1 MKESSQWQ
9 DVITKDLSRTFPFHA
24 MFCEKDGLGQ
34 KDLFDILK
42 AYAEYD
48 TETGYCQ
55 VELIVLFFFQLPVVK
70 FKHDF

>member
-1 MKESSQWQ
+1 
-9 DVITKDLSRTFPFHA
+9 